1 MLVEP
6 MRTTVF
12 ANGEFFHIYNRGV
25 DKRTVFTEK
34 KEYERFSRSLYEFN
48 DENHRFG
55 YSTLSEPRIN
65 HASERIQH
73 VRIVCYCLMPN
84 HYHLLLEQLRVGGV
98 SRFMHKLGNGYTK
111 YFNLRHQRSGALFE
125 STYKAKHVP
134 TTDYL
139 VHLSRYI
146 HLNPL
151 EINVKADYPLSNLS
165 ALNNQLLSYPWSSYQ
180 QYLSPKMNDDLVDST
195 KVMENFSSPEEY
207 KKFVLNWTLNKH
219 PIFRASLDTECRD
232 SVSRLRTR

>member
-1 MLVEP
+1 

-34 KEYERFSRSLYEFN
+34 AEYERFSQSLYEFN

-55 YSTLSEPRIN
+55 YSTISEPRIN
-65 HASERIQH
+65 HIAERVPH

-84 HYHLLLEQLRVGGV
+84 HFHLLLEQLRMGGV

-125 STYKAKHVP
+125 SSYKAKHVS

-139 VHLSRYI
+139 IHLSRYI

-151 EINVKADYPLSNLS
+151 DINVDTDIIPSNLS
-165 ALNNQLLSYPWSSYQ
+165 KLNSQLRRYPWSSYQ
-180 QYLSPKMNDDLVDST
+180 QYLSPKATDCLIDEK
-195 KVMENFSSPEEY
+195 KVMENFSSPEDYE
-207 KKFVLNWTLNKH
+207 KFVLNWSLNKH
-219 PIFRASLDTECRD
+219 PMFRASLDTKCRD
-232 SVSRLRTR
+232 SVSRKIKKE